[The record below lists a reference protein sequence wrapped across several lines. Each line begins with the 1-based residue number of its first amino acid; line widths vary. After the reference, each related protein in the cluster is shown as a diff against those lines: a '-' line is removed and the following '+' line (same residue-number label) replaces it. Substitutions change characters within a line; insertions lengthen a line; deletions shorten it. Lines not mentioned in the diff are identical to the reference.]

1 MAFLEMRTASPAV
14 VTALRS
20 CHIMCN
26 GHFPD
31 LNRPLY
37 CRQMSMKIFLSA
49 GFAAHALL
57 GNFCM
62 MPMAF
67 AQGMEMPHE
76 EHMEMAMTPMSPMSP
91 AHCEHCLKVESS
103 DEDQSQQQSGCAGHC
118 FSQANATRANA
129 VSFQVP
135 HIVAAPPLPIT
146 IAFISDTTSIV
157 APPATA
163 PPTSIHID
171 TIVLR
176 L

>member
-1 MAFLEMRTASPAV
+1 MFMRNSFAAV
-14 VTALRS
+14 
-20 CHIMCN
+20 
-26 GHFPD
+26 F
-31 LNRPLY
+31 
-37 CRQMSMKIFLSA
+37 F
-49 GFAAHALL
+49 AHALL

-129 VSFQVP
+129 VSFQAP
-135 HIVAAPPLPIT
+135 HIVAATPLPIT
-146 IAFISDTTSIV
+146 IAFIPDTTSIV
-157 APPATA
+157 ASPARA
-163 PPTSIHID
+163 LPIALHID
-171 TIVLR
+171 TTVLR